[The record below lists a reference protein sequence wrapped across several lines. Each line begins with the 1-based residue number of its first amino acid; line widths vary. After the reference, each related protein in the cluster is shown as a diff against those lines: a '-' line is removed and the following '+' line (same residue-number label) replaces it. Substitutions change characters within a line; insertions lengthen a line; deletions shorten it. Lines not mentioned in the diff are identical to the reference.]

1 MLRPRVKLCGMTRTE
16 DIACAID
23 LGADA
28 IGLIFYEKS
37 LRYVTVGQARQLL
50 KNIPPFITVTAVV
63 VNPARTLVEHIIAEL
78 PVDLIQFHGDEP
90 PEFCQQFNRPF
101 VKAIAAESTSY
112 IQQMSADFAQARAI
126 LLDTPSALS
135 KGGTGMTFDWQ
146 MIPQQINKP
155 FILAGGLNA
164 ANIRQAVKTCATHAV
179 DVCSGVEASPGIKD
193 HQKMNEFMKT
203 LWHNHEV

>member
-37 LRYVTVGQARQLL
+37 SRCVTVEKARQLL
-50 KNIPPFITVTAVV
+50 KNIPPFITITAVV
-63 VNPARTLVEHIIAEL
+63 VNPARALVEQIITQL
-78 PVDLIQFHGDEP
+78 PVDLLQFHGDES
-90 PEFCQQFNRPF
+90 PEYCQQFNRPF
-101 VKAIAAESTSY
+101 IKAIAAESESY
-112 IQQMSADFAQARAI
+112 IQQMSAHYTHARAI

-135 KGGTGMTFDWQ
+135 KGGTGMTFDWL
-146 MIPQQINKP
+146 MIPQQTSKP

-164 ANIRQAVKTCATHAV
+164 ANIRQAVNRCAPYAV
-179 DVCSGVEASPGIKD
+179 DVCSGIEASPGIKD
-193 HQKMNEFMKT
+193 HQKMNELMRT
-203 LWHNHEV
+203 LWHSHAV